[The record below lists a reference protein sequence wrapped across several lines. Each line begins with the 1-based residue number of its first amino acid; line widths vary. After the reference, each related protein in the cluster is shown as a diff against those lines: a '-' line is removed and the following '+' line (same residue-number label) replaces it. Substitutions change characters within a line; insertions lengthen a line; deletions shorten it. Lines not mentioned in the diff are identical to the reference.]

1 MAYEFLSSTG
11 LSILMLVAIIIG
23 FIWTFAWKGRAL
35 WQASRR
41 KQTGW
46 FIVMLLL
53 NTMGILPIFYLLFN
67 KKKRFRK

>member
-1 MAYEFLSSTG
+1 MAYEFLSAAD
-11 LSILMLVAIIIG
+11 LSILVIVALIIG
-23 FIWTFAWKGRAL
+23 FIWTFIWKGIAL
-35 WQASRR
+35 WKSARR